1 MIIPET
7 IIKMLIKRFKLKKI
21 LNYVENDNELDEKC
35 KQLEKRMDLLEK
47 MAHPVRDFVR
57 CKQCEERITESSK
70 LIQSTGDET
79 I

>member
-1 MIIPET
+1 MIPET

-35 KQLEKRMDLLEK
+35 RQLEKRIGLLEK
-47 MAHPVRDFVR
+47 MAHPVKEFVR
-57 CKQCEERITESSK
+57 CKECEERITESSK
-70 LIQSTGDET
+70 LMQATGDET

>member
-70 LIQSTGDET
+70 LMQATRDET

>member
-7 IIKMLIKRFKLKKI
+7 NIKMLIKRFKLKKI

-57 CKQCEERITESSK
+57 CKECEERITESSK
-70 LIQSTGDET
+70 LMQATGDET

>member
-70 LIQSTGDET
+70 LMQATGDET

>member
-70 LIQSTGDET
+70 LMQSIGDET

>member
-57 CKQCEERITESSK
+57 CKECEERITESSK
-70 LIQSTGDET
+70 LMQATGDET

>member
-1 MIIPET
+1 
-7 IIKMLIKRFKLKKI
+7 MLIKRFKLKKI

-57 CKQCEERITESSK
+57 CKECEERITESSK
-70 LIQSTGDET
+70 LMQATGDET